1 MEKLSDGADRMSVA
15 IHELGTARKQA
26 GASGDWAQEAFA
38 YRDLCLPAMHKLREV
53 GDEMELYVAREYWP
67 FPTYNDMLFYV

>member
-1 MEKLSDGADRMSVA
+1 
-15 IHELGTARKQA
+15 
-26 GASGDWAQEAFA
+26 
-38 YRDLCLPAMHKLREV
+38 MHNLREV